1 MSNGERDRRTP
12 RSQRNVVDRRWF
24 LRLAG
29 GGVIPAAVLLTPDQA
44 KAVLPG
50 DGARPDSGAR
60 LPKSVVRIIEVG
72 PDTVMACDQ
81 VGRTFPAKTEG
92 FPAGWRFRVGDW
104 AVNKVDPDTGMQVL
118 WPFIGSTSGNFT
130 SLSRSA
136 GNTRL
141 VVKGQT
147 LTLTPETYFQSGS
160 GSSRDPSAS
169 PLTYHWLISE
179 QPETL
184 CIAVRLAS

>member
-1 MSNGERDRRTP
+1 MINGEHDHTTRRSE
-12 RSQRNVVDRRWF
+12 RRGIGRRWF

-29 GGVIPAAVLLTPDQA
+29 GSIPAAVLLTPDQA
-44 KAVLPG
+44 NAVLAG
-50 DGARPDSGAR
+50 DGVRPDSAAR
-60 LPKSVVRIIEVG
+60 LPKSVVRITEVG

-81 VGRTFPAKTEG
+81 DGRIFQAKPDG

-104 AVNKVDPDTGMQVL
+104 AVNKFDAVMGIHVL

-136 GNTRL
+136 DNTRL

-147 LTLTPETYFQSGS
+147 LTLTPETYFQPGS
-160 GSSRDPSAS
+160 GSSRNPSRS

-184 CIAVRLAS
+184 CVAVRLVS